1 MAFEEKESVTFNA
14 KNVKREQRA
23 KMLEPLFEKAAE
35 TFVDEDKDKFCIM
48 AVGNSKN
55 KQITCQ
61 FTGNNTDLADLA
73 ALIMRTVISKTI
85 TNKNIAAA
93 EILMVTG
100 EMLEQVP
107 EIKKLN
113 PGKFR
118 KLTGLMSVL
127 AAQLLEKEGV
137 KENHEEQEEKKD
149 EE

>member
-1 MAFEEKESVTFNA
+1 MAFEEKESVTFDA

-35 TFVDEDKDKFCIM
+35 TFVTEDKDKFCIM

-100 EMLEQVP
+100 EMLEQIP
-107 EIKKLN
+107 EIKKIN
-113 PGKFR
+113 PGKYR
-118 KLTGLMSVL
+118 KMTNAIAVLT
-127 AAQLLEKEGV
+127 AQLLEKAGFKV
-137 KENHEEQEEKKD
+137 DHKEKGNEE
-149 EE
+149 

>member
-1 MAFEEKESVTFNA
+1 MAFEEKESVTFDA

-23 KMLEPLFEKAAE
+23 KMLELLFEKAAE
-35 TFVDEDKDKFCIM
+35 TFVTEDKDKFCIM

-100 EMLEQVP
+100 EMLEQIP
-107 EIKKLN
+107 EIKKIN
-113 PGKFR
+113 PGKYR
-118 KLTGLMSVL
+118 KMTNAIAVLT
-127 AAQLLEKEGV
+127 AQLLEKAGFKV
-137 KENHEEQEEKKD
+137 DHKEKGNEE
-149 EE
+149 

>member
-73 ALIMRTVISKTI
+73 ALIMRRVISKTI

>member
-35 TFVDEDKDKFCIM
+35 TFVTEDKDKFCIM
-48 AVGNSKN
+48 AVGSSKN

-149 EE
+149 EK

>member
-1 MAFEEKESVTFNA
+1 MAFEEKESVTFDA

-23 KMLEPLFEKAAE
+23 KMLELLFEKAAE
-35 TFVDEDKDKFCIM
+35 TFVTEDKDKICIM

-100 EMLEQVP
+100 EMLEQIP
-107 EIKKLN
+107 EIKKIN
-113 PGKFR
+113 PGKYR
-118 KLTGLMSVL
+118 KMTNAIAVLT
-127 AAQLLEKEGV
+127 AQLLEKAGCKV
-137 KENHEEQEEKKD
+137 DHKEKGNEE
-149 EE
+149 

>member
-149 EE
+149 EK

>member
-48 AVGNSKN
+48 AVGNNKN

-149 EE
+149 EK

>member
-1 MAFEEKESVTFNA
+1 MAFEETQSVTFDA
-14 KNVKREQRA
+14 RNVKSEQRE
-23 KMLEPLFEKAAE
+23 KMLQPLFEEVARAF
-35 TFVDEDKDKFCIM
+35 TSDNKDNFCVIGC
-48 AVGNSKN
+48 GNSKN
-55 KQITCQ
+55 KKITLQ
-61 FTGNNTDLADLA
+61 FTGENEKLADLA

-85 TNKNIAAA
+85 PNKNVAAA
-93 EILMVTG
+93 EILVVTG

>member
-1 MAFEEKESVTFNA
+1 MAFEEKESVTFDA
-14 KNVKREQRA
+14 RNVKREQKA

-149 EE
+149 EK

>member
-1 MAFEEKESVTFNA
+1 MAFEETQSFTFDA
-14 KNVKREQRA
+14 RNVKSEQRA

-48 AVGNSKN
+48 AVGNRKN

-73 ALIMRTVISKTI
+73 ALILRTVISKTI
-85 TNKNIAAA
+85 PNKNIAAA

-137 KENHEEQEEKKD
+137 KENHEEQQEKKD
-149 EE
+149 EK

>member
-48 AVGNSKN
+48 AVGSSKN

-127 AAQLLEKEGV
+127 AAQLLEKEVV

-149 EE
+149 EK